1 VAGLPAPAEQHHFD
15 RIGKDP
21 KWGWDEAD
29 AKNPSDSKTKPTQE
43 RFFLL
48 SIEINK

>member
-1 VAGLPAPAEQHHFD
+1 MPAITAEQHHFD

-29 AKNPSDSKTKPTQE
+29 DDKTPGE
-43 RFFLL
+43 
-48 SIEINK
+48 